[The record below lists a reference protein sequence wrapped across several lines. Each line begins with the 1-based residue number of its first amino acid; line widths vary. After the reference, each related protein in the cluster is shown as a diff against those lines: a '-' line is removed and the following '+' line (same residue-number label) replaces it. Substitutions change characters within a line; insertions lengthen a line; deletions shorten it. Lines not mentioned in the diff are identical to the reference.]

1 MCSNMACEIDNRVY
15 RIYNIY
21 KLVYLFLYISMP
33 TSTHAETLFRKH
45 QGMLRTTQATSLGIA
60 PRTLY
65 QMRDDGALVEL
76 ARGLFRLARLPSLSQ
91 PDLVTTALKVPKGV
105 ICLIS
110 ALAYHD
116 LTTQIP
122 HQVDL
127 ALPAGTPAPQLT
139 YPPIQVFHFS
149 KESYQ
154 SGIEAHEI
162 DGVTVHIYSAEK
174 TVVDCFKFRNQ
185 LGMEIVLEALKRY
198 RERKGFRVDRLYNFA
213 KVCRMTNVMRPYL
226 EMVV

>member
-1 MCSNMACEIDNRVY
+1 
-15 RIYNIY
+15 
-21 KLVYLFLYISMP
+21 
-33 TSTHAETLFRKH
+33 
-45 QGMLRTTQATSLGIA
+45 MLHTTQAIRLGIA

-65 QMRDDGALVEL
+65 QMRDEGALVEL

-91 PDLVTTALKVPKGV
+91 PDLVTASLKVPKGV
-105 ICLIS
+105 VCLIS

-122 HQVDL
+122 HEVDI
-127 ALPAGTPAPQLT
+127 ALPAGTPAPKLT

-149 KESYQ
+149 KESYRA
-154 SGIEAHEI
+154 GIETHEI
-162 DGVTVHIYSAEK
+162 DGVTVRIYSAEK

-185 LGMEIVLEALKRY
+185 LGMEIVLESLKRY
-198 RERKGFRVDRLYNFA
+198 RERKGFRIERLYNFA

-226 EMVV
+226 EMVA